1 MPYGVGGEK
10 GAVVSGNLIE
20 ELKRRK
26 VFKVGAAYLVVAW
39 LAVQAASIAF
49 PAFEAP
55 PWALRV
61 FILLALLGFPLA
73 VVMAWVFETSP
84 EGVHFDPVRAGT
96 KRIVAVAVALAALAL
111 AWFFYGQASVHPGEK
126 AVPIAEAGTKAPP
139 AEPAADPKS
148 IAVLAFTDLSPKHD
162 QDYFSDGVSEEILN
176 ALVRVQDLKVAG
188 RTSSFYY
195 KGKNTDLREIGK
207 ALGVAHVLEGSVR
220 TQGDKVRITAQL
232 IRATDGIHLWSKTF
246 DGTLDDV
253 FKLQDQ
259 VARAIVDELKPVL
272 EGNQQTQ
279 LVAQATD
286 DPVAYQLYL
295 KASELLNKRDYLHAQ
310 DAVDWLEE
318 ALRRDPKFV
327 RAQSQLALVQMV
339 LNNQDPKHADEADKH
354 ARAAMAADPSLAQP
368 VYVLGLVHRYARRL
382 AEARPYFDQAVALE
396 PRDPSTHMYLGQW
409 LIVNG
414 YTKQGIAELDRAI
427 AIDPML
433 PNAVNW
439 RAYQYLYAGDVDSA
453 QALFER
459 TDALGLSLAKSGL
472 GEVARARGDLP
483 GARRRFAETLKLV
496 QRTCGEAATDKFDR
510 LTAGFFG
517 ADAAA
522 QARSRAVIDDCVAT
536 RPEEMPAWVIA
547 SLMRLGDNE
556 RALRLL
562 AQQATTDDAGL
573 AMRIWGSDGAPVR
586 TLPGFN
592 AAADAIGMVDAREKY
607 GAPDLCTRSAPR
619 VYTCR

>member
-1 MPYGVGGEK
+1 
-10 GAVVSGNLIE
+10 
-20 ELKRRK
+20 
-26 VFKVGAAYLVVAW
+26 
-39 LAVQAASIAF
+39 
-49 PAFEAP
+49 
-55 PWALRV
+55 
-61 FILLALLGFPLA
+61 
-73 VVMAWVFETSP
+73 
-84 EGVHFDPVRAGT
+84 
-96 KRIVAVAVALAALAL
+96 
-111 AWFFYGQASVHPGEK
+111 
-126 AVPIAEAGTKAPP
+126 
-139 AEPAADPKS
+139 
-148 IAVLAFTDLSPKHD
+148 
-162 QDYFSDGVSEEILN
+162 
-176 ALVRVQDLKVAG
+176 
-188 RTSSFYY
+188 
-195 KGKNTDLREIGK
+195 
-207 ALGVAHVLEGSVR
+207 
-220 TQGDKVRITAQL
+220 
-232 IRATDGIHLWSKTF
+232 
-246 DGTLDDV
+246 
-253 FKLQDQ
+253 
-259 VARAIVDELKPVL
+259 
-272 EGNQQTQ
+272 
-279 LVAQATD
+279 
-286 DPVAYQLYL
+286 
-295 KASELLNKRDYLHAQ
+295 
-310 DAVDWLEE
+310 
-318 ALRRDPKFV
+318 
-327 RAQSQLALVQMV
+327 
-339 LNNQDPKHADEADKH
+339 
-354 ARAAMAADPSLAQP
+354 

-439 RAYQYLYAGDVDSA
+439 RAYKYLYAGDLDSA

-483 GARRRFAETLKLV
+483 GARRRFADTLKLV
-496 QRTCGEAATDKFDR
+496 QRSCGEAATDKFDR

-592 AAADAIGMVDAREKY
+592 AAADAIGMVDAWEKY